1 MLSSVP
7 VNRNHVRAGFDPFRV
22 GLNVI
27 DSRGRWPRLLT
38 QSPAG
43 TVESAMI
50 DYSEKDGRVTFNVR
64 VVPRASRSE
73 IVGEHDG
80 ALRVRLAAPP
90 VDGAANEELIRILA
104 RAFRLSS
111 ASVVIVAGPSSKL
124 KRVAVNGI
132 SPEVLLSLKKSE

>member
-1 MLSSVP
+1 MIAFSQKD
-7 VNRNHVRAGFDPFRV
+7 R
-22 GLNVI
+22 
-27 DSRGRWPRLLT
+27 RL
-38 QSPAG
+38 
-43 TVESAMI
+43 
-50 DYSEKDGRVTFNVR
+50 TFNVR

-111 ASVVIVAGPSSKL
+111 ASVAIVAGPSSKL
-124 KRVAVNGI
+124 KRVAVDGV
-132 SPEVLLSLKKSE
+132 SPEALQSLVEKINS